1 MRPMNLKIAFKKCS
15 FWILTAR
22 FAEQILGVY
31 YLFYIFFLPYPL

>member
-15 FWILTAR
+15 LWILTAC

-31 YLFYIFFLPYPL
+31 YLFYIFFLAYPF